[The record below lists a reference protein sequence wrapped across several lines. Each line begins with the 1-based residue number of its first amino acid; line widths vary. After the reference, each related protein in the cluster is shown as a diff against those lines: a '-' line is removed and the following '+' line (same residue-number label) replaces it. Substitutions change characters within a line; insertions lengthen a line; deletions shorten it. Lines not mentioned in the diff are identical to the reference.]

1 MKTLESTETQL
12 KQEDIAAR
20 AFHLWEAA
28 GHHHHRDLEY
38 WLQAERQFHAGLM
51 LVEPKLPAPKAPA
64 KPRSKGTSRVASS
77 AALKAARALA
87 PR

>member
-1 MKTLESTETQL
+1 MRENMKTE
-12 KQEDIAAR
+12 QEQIAAL
-20 AFHLWEAA
+20 AFEAWQRD
-28 GHHHHRDLEY
+28 GSPQGRDLEY

-51 LVEPKLPAPKAPA
+51 LVEPKLPAPEAPA